1 MPSVLPPPHPPPRQW
16 LVRVGEKGHRGHAAD
31 TAFAGVDT
39 LLELWWQT
47 AVSGA
52 HLLGVAEGA
61 QVPEAARDGSPFTS
75 AR

>member
-1 MPSVLPPPHPPPRQW
+1 MPSVLPPSRPPPRQR
-16 LVRVGEKGHRGHAAD
+16 LVRGGGDGERGHRGHAAD

-52 HLLGVAEGA
+52 HFLGVAEGA
-61 QVPEAARDGSPFTS
+61 QVPEAA
-75 AR
+75 